1 MRIDDQHT
9 RQEGTQLPRQ
19 KRAWTK
25 GAVNQ
30 NKLFAQ
36 HWQKGMYDCKK
47 VVLEKLVIFCLQQFR
62 PHCVFSNRPN
72 LHKLMAGPFFKDGEM
87 Q

>member
-62 PHCVFSNRPN
+62 LHCVLIYRKHSESFC
-72 LHKLMAGPFFKDGEM
+72 AGPSLQDRLL
-87 Q
+87 